1 MRGIILAAGKG
12 SRLGDQS
19 GDKPKSFLEING
31 KKIIQHQVDA
41 LRALGVKEIFVV
53 VGYKNWLFQE
63 EFKNQ
68 QDVTLL
74 INPFFGA
81 CNVLGSLWFATEYMT
96 TDFYFMHAD
105 TIYDPEILPLLEKS
119 VGEIRFAVEF
129 KSTVEEEMKVLVKD
143 GIVTQVNKTMN
154 CNDAHGE
161 FTGVARISAAAAPNV
176 KKWVKQIIEKDQ
188 ELNTFFEYA
197 LQKMIDSKEVE
208 ITAIDI
214 GKCRS
219 IEIDFAED
227 YTRALK
233 AFEVQSL

>member
-12 SRLGDQS
+12 SRFGDQS

-41 LRALGVKEIFVV
+41 LRTLGVSEIFIV
-53 VGYKNWLFQE
+53 VGYKSWLFEE
-63 EFKNQ
+63 EFKDQ
-68 QDVTLL
+68 SDVTLL
-74 INPFFGA
+74 KNPFFVA
-81 CNVLGSLWFATEYMT
+81 CNVLGSLWFASDYMT

-105 TIYDPEILPLLEKS
+105 TIYDPEILPLLENAK
-119 VGEIRFAVEF
+119 GEIRFAVEF

-143 GIVTQVNKTMN
+143 GIVTQVNKTMS
-154 CNDAHGE
+154 CEDAHGE
-161 FTGVARISAAAAPNV
+161 FTGVARISATAAPKV

-197 LQKMIDSKEVE
+197 LQKMINSREVQV
-208 ITAIDI
+208 TAIDI

-227 YTRALK
+227 YARALK
-233 AFEVQSL
+233 VFEVKE